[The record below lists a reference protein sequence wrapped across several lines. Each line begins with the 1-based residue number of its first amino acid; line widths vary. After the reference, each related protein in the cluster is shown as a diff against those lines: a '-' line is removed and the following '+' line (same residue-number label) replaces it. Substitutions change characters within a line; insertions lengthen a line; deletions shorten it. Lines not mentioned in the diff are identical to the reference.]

1 MSAKRDSDGEADSPI
16 TAEVVCFG
24 MITPAIV
31 LTVDRLP
38 EQNTGALYKKACEF
52 ISDDAAIVAH
62 LLRGW
67 GIRSGLIGTALG
79 NDPPGRKVV
88 RWLKA
93 RGILGKPRL
102 LRRLTTSLEV
112 NISDSS
118 GGRTY
123 FWRRDPEVLDTLD
136 TADLALLEETRLL
149 YVDWYDGDHILRPMQ
164 RAAQRNIPIFLNLEH
179 GQQNSHAL
187 SRYVPRTTICQAVTD
202 SPQHGGDPMEVAEK
216 LLEAGATTALVTL
229 AADGCLALRGR
240 DAIRALAPSVP
251 VVDGCGAGATFS
263 AGFIYGWLRGW
274 DLEDTIRFATAAASL
289 KCTVVGPQAIPIS
302 AINELAAKVEV
313 IHSSSP

>member
-52 ISDDAAIVAH
+52 ISDDAAIVAN

-102 LRRLTTSLEV
+102 LRRLTTPLEV

-164 RAAQRNIPIFLNLEH
+164 RAAQRNILIFLNLEH
-179 GQQNSHAL
+179 GHQNSHAL